1 MGGEISPAPPAVGR
15 AVSVSEESP
24 GSEDRQERRSGSE
37 ITKQNETTCWTVTS
51 ARDTHQGSCGE
62 HSDIISDIPTT
73 TVLTTSDIPATTVPT
88 MTEEKTEEKPET
100 GFKRNSF
107 LRRSDSYRRA
117 KNVLSPDLNKRK
129 SVELVT
135 NNMVTNN
142 MVTNNNNNSQTKLIT
157 APPPA
162 KQQEK
167 QKGNF
172 FRSLRSSLSFSSLRV
187 KKCQQRPRLNISTPL
202 EAGAGQNTTSIRSQP
217 TEKREVIISLPPTLS
232 SEGDNHF

>member
-73 TVLTTSDIPATTVPT
+73 TVPT
-88 MTEEKTEEKPET
+88 MTEEKTEAKPES

-117 KNVLSPDLNKRK
+117 KTVLSPDLNKRK
-129 SVELVT
+129 SVEL
-135 NNMVTNN
+135 VTNN

-202 EAGAGQNTTSIRSQP
+202 EAGAGQNTTTTIRSQP